1 MYFFFE
7 KKKAAEEIK
16 NMCMNRGCGDT
27 CVFGIVL
34 LRRGRVVR
42 LVRVE
47 EHDNLTGA
55 RIPDNMNFAVHKKYN
70 HDGWDKISRHIYRVY
85 MYCVCVCVFMCKQ
98 SLINTQGVGNLF
110 GYITFSFNW
119 KDCMNLHTSPMRLH
133 CSSNSTLEDVLI
145 CKGKNN

>member
-1 MYFFFE
+1 
-7 KKKAAEEIK
+7 
-16 NMCMNRGCGDT
+16 MNRGCGDT

-85 MYCVCVCVFMCKQ
+85 MYYVCVCVHVQAKLDKHAGCGQ
-98 SLINTQGVGNLF
+98 SFWLYHLF
-110 GYITFSFNW
+110 FQ
-119 KDCMNLHTSPMRLH
+119 LERLH
-133 CSSNSTLEDVLI
+133 EFAHVAYALALFIQLDVGGRADLQGQ
-145 CKGKNN
+145 K